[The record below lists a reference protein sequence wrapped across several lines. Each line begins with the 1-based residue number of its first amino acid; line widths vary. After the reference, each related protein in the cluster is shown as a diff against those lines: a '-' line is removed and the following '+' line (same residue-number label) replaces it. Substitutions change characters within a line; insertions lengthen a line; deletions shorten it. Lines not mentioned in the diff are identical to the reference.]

1 MSDLPARET
10 ALALMH
16 EYTPSESLRRHMYA
30 VEAGM
35 RAYARKSGEDE
46 ELWGLTGLLH
56 DFDYERWPNDARS
69 PTEEHPSAGVAVL
82 RAQGYPET
90 MLDAIMAHA
99 EYTGAPAETQM
110 AVTLRAVD
118 ELSGF
123 IVACALVRPSRISDM
138 RAKSV
143 RKKMKDRGFAAA
155 VDRDAIVDATDE
167 LGEDLSEHI
176 QFVIDAMRAIGGE
189 LGLEPES

>member
-1 MSDLPARET
+1 MSGLPDREA
-10 ALALMH
+10 ALALMQ
-16 EYTPSESLRRHMYA
+16 EYTANENLRRHMLA

-35 RAYARKSGEDE
+35 RAYAQKFGEDE
-46 ELWGLTGLLH
+46 LLWGQTGLLH
-56 DFDYERWPNDARS
+56 DFDYERWPNDALS

-82 RAQGYPET
+82 RGLGYPEI

-99 EYTGAPAETQM
+99 EYTGVPATTRM

-123 IVACALVRPSRISDM
+123 IVACSLVRPNRILDLKP
-138 RAKSV
+138 KSV
-143 RKKMKDRGFAAA
+143 RKKMKDRAFAAA
-155 VDRDAIVDATDE
+155 VDRDAIVEATE
-167 LGEDLSEHI
+167 ALGEDLNEHI
-176 QFVIDAMRAIGGE
+176 QFVIDAMRDIGAE

>member
-82 RAQGYPET
+82 RALGYPET
-90 MLDAIMAHA
+90 MLDAVMAHA
-99 EYTGAPAETQM
+99 EYTGVPAKTQM

-123 IVACALVRPSRISDM
+123 IVACALVRPNRISDM
-138 RAKSV
+138 KAKSV

>member
-82 RAQGYPET
+82 RALGYPET
-90 MLDAIMAHA
+90 MLDAVIAHA
-99 EYTGAPAETQM
+99 EYTGGQEKTQR

-118 ELSGF
+118 ELSGL
-123 IVACALVRPSRISDM
+123 IVACALVRPNRISDM
-138 RAKSV
+138 KAKSV